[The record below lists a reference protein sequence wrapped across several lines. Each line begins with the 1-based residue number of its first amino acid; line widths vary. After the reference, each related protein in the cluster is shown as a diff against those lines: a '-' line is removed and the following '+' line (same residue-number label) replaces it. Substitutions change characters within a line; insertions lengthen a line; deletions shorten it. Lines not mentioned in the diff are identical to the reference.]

1 MKKHNNDYNGQQKW
15 EKHNKDIMIIIGLWN
30 NAIKEQQENT
40 DGNNMDCCWWTTDPE
55 LELN

>member
-1 MKKHNNDYNGQQKW
+1 MKEHINDNNGQQKR

-30 NAIKEQQENT
+30 NAIKEQENT

>member
-1 MKKHNNDYNGQQKW
+1 MKQHNNDKNGEQKW

-30 NAIKEQQENT
+30 NAIKEQANT
-40 DGNNMDCCWWTTDPE
+40 DGNNMDCWWTTDRE